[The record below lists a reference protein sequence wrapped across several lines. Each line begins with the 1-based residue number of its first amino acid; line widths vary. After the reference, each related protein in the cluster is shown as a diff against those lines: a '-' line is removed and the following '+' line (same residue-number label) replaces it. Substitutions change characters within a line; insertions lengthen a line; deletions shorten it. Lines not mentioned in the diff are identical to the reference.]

1 MAVPTTCSPCG
12 GRKVKRDGGAVELK
26 ARWKDDELV
35 LESER
40 EEGPPVVTTY
50 RVTSDRQELHVTSR
64 AEGPLHDLV
73 VRRVY
78 EAAPP
83 E

>member
-1 MAVPTTCSPCG
+1 M
-12 GRKVKRDGGAVELK
+12 K
-26 ARWKDDELV
+26 ARWKDGELV

-40 EEGPPVVTTY
+40 DDGPRVVTNY

-64 AEGPLHDLV
+64 VEGPLDEV
-73 VRRVY
+73 VIRRVY
-78 EAAPP
+78 DAAAP